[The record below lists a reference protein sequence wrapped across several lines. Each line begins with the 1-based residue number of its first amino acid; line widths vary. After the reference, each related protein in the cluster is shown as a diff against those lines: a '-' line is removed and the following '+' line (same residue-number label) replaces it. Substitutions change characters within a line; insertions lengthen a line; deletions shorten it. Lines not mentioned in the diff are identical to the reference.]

1 MRKALSAINKKK
13 DNNHNVALLLI
24 VLKTALCLL
33 SFYFQNYSLGC
44 SELFLLLFNV
54 VPLLFSVVV
63 HLLHNTLLLGNNVV
77 FIDYYISLYVSFK
90 ELDVSVNLQRLGGG
104 GHQHAFACLKG
115 EGVALVI
122 SNGGVALNAN
132 EDNKA
137 VKL

>member
-1 MRKALSAINKKK
+1 M
-13 DNNHNVALLLI
+13 
-24 VLKTALCLL
+24 L
-33 SFYFQNYSLGC
+33 SFCC
-44 SELFLLLFNV
+44 SELFLLLFRIIPFIIQNYSFCYSELFLLLFKV
-54 VPLLFSVVV
+54 VPLLFCVVV

-90 ELDVSVNLQRLGGG
+90 ELDLSVNLQRLGGG
-104 GHQHAFACLKG
+104 GHQHAFASLKG

>member
-1 MRKALSAINKKK
+1 M
-13 DNNHNVALLLI
+13 
-24 VLKTALCLL
+24 L
-33 SFYFQNYSLGC
+33 SFYFQNYSFGY
-44 SELFLLLFNV
+44 SELFLWLFRIIPFIVQSCFPV
-54 VPLLFSVVV
+54 VQCCRAFATQ
-63 HLLHNTLLLGNNVV
+63 HITLRKHVV

-122 SNGGVALNAN
+122 SNGGFALNAN

>member
-1 MRKALSAINKKK
+1 ML
-13 DNNHNVALLLI
+13 VVLLFSELF
-24 VLKTALCLL
+24 LL
-33 SFYFQNYSLGC
+33 F
-44 SELFLLLFNV
+44 SELFLLLFKV

-122 SNGGVALNAN
+122 SNGGVALKAN